1 MSLIQCMYYLITF
14 LYLIKLY
21 NYFNILFRD
30 LLRFGIIYL
39 DDPKKRNSHSY
50 DVLRTK
56 FTKKFEKYFH
66 VISDEKIV
74 EMLKKINGFEGTIEE
89 MKNFIKEYCIYEDYT
104 SDDITSRMRHF
115 VLETVRIL

>member
-1 MSLIQCMYYLITF
+1 
-14 LYLIKLY
+14 
-21 NYFNILFRD
+21 
-30 LLRFGIIYL
+30 
-39 DDPKKRNSHSY
+39 
-50 DVLRTK
+50 
-56 FTKKFEKYFH
+56 

-115 VLETVRIL
+115 VLKTVKIL

>member
-1 MSLIQCMYYLITF
+1 MYYLITF

-115 VLETVRIL
+115 ILETVRIL